1 MEKLEGVVRDIIF
14 ESEENSFSIFK
25 IEDEEDSHIALGT
38 FPFLSI
44 GQTYILEGEW
54 VVHEKFGKQFR
65 CENYEEIIPN
75 TEKGIERYLSS
86 GVVSG
91 IGPVTAK
98 KLVEKFGL
106 EVFDIIEKS
115 PEKLRQI
122 NGIGKKK
129 VEIIVESYNKG
140 REVKNIMIFLQG
152 YGVTPKQAL
161 KIYKVFGNDSIG
173 KVKENPYIL
182 SEEVRSIGFKTA
194 DKIAMNLGIEKDSP
208 FRIQSGIKHTINEF
222 CAQGSTYIPR
232 PILKTKV
239 IDVLGVNEEIVE
251 DNILHSVMTNKL
263 VIENIDETEAVFTLP
278 YLYSEVSITKH
289 MVTKLFE
296 KIDNIDINID
306 EHILEFEKL
315 NNIKFHETQ
324 KEAIEGAINNG
335 VLIITG
341 GPGTGKTTII
351 KCILSLFEKSNKTV
365 LMGAPTGRAAKRMTE
380 STGRE
385 ATTIHRMLDLGIS
398 DDGEDIFYDEEEKG
412 LTADVVIIDEASMLD
427 VMLMDNLLR
436 SVKKN
441 TRLILVGDSDQ
452 LPSVGSGRVLEDLI
466 KSDAFKVVSLSYIY
480 RQGKES
486 YITENA
492 HRINIGDM
500 PYVNMKGSD
509 FFFINGDDSL
519 ETLNKTIDLVNER
532 LPKFNKSWDKIK
544 DFQILTPMR
553 RGDLGVYNLNK
564 ILQKVLNENTKTYD
578 FTEFKVGDK
587 VMQTKNNYMIK
598 WSKINDNKGEDSKG
612 EGIFNGDIGYVTKI
626 NDEEETVDIIFDEDK
641 LVKFESSDL
650 DELELAYAIT
660 IHKSQGSEF
669 KVVLIPVFMGP
680 PLLMS
685 RNLIYTA
692 VTRAKELLV
701 LVGSRRALSYMIS
714 NTKTFERYT
723 SLKYRIENIVNNNII
738 MESD

>member
-14 ESEENSFSIFK
+14 ESEENSFTIFK
-25 IEDEEDSHIALGT
+25 IEDENESHIALGT

-44 GQTYILEGEW
+44 GQTYILEGDW

-98 KLVEKFGL
+98 KLVDKFGV

-115 PEKLRQI
+115 PERLREI

-129 VEIIVESYNKG
+129 VEIIIESYNKG

-161 KIYKVFGNDSIG
+161 KIYKVFGNDSIA
-173 KVKENPYIL
+173 KVKENPYVL
-182 SEEVRSIGFKTA
+182 SEEVRNIGFKTA

-208 FRIQSGIKHTINEF
+208 FRIQSGIKHVINEF
-222 CAQGSTYIPR
+222 CSQGSTYIPKGLL
-232 PILKTKV
+232 ITKV
-239 IDVLGVNEEIVE
+239 IDVLEVGREIVE
-251 DNILHSVMTNKL
+251 DNLLHSVMTNKL
-263 VIENIDETEAVFTLP
+263 VIENIDGVEGVFTLP
-278 YLYSEVSITKH
+278 FLYSEVSITKH

-296 KIDNIDINID
+296 KIDNIDIDIG

-315 NNIKFHETQ
+315 NNIKFHKTQ
-324 KEAIEGAINNG
+324 KEAIKGAVTNG

-351 KCILSLFEKSNKTV
+351 KCILSLFEKSNQV
-365 LMGAPTGRAAKRMTE
+365 VVMGAPTGRAAKRMTE

-398 DDGEDIFYDEEEKG
+398 DDDIDIYLDDEEKG

-436 SVKKN
+436 SIKPKA
-441 TRLILVGDSDQ
+441 RLILVGDADQ

-466 KSDAFKVVSLSYIY
+466 KSEAFKVVSLSYIY

-492 HRINIGDM
+492 HRINTGEM
-500 PYVNMKGSD
+500 PYLNMKESD
-509 FFFINGDDSL
+509 FFFINGNDALDS
-519 ETLNKTIDLVNER
+519 LNKTIELVNER
-532 LPKFNKSWDKIK
+532 LPKYNEAWDKTK

-553 RGDLGVYNLNK
+553 RGDLGVYNLNM
-564 ILQKVLNENTKTYD
+564 ILQKVLNKNTKTYD

-598 WSKINDNKGEDSKG
+598 WTKIDGTAGKDSKG

-626 NDEEETVDIIFDEDK
+626 DDEEETVEIVFDEDK

-669 KVVLIPVFMGP
+669 KVVIIPVFMGP

-701 LVGSRRALSYMIS
+701 LVGSKRALSYMIS
-714 NTKTFERYT
+714 NTRTFERYT
-723 SLKYRIENIVNNNII
+723 SLKFRIQNIINENII
-738 MESD
+738 MEGD